1 MKNNRNIFKI
11 ISILTKV
18 IMIVVVICT
27 SNILFYGC
35 SFISKESKY
44 NNKIDIG
51 DKSNRDLKNN
61 NRVEEFGEEEPQVDS
76 IQDEIDAMSLEEKVG
91 QMFIVGFDG
100 YEVDDNIISLIKN
113 KKVGGIILFSK
124 NINTVSGT
132 KKLIESLNGL
142 NNENKVKLFMSV
154 DEEGGV
160 VSRIPKEMGRFESAW
175 DVGATGDLN
184 YAFEHGKAIGETIKS
199 LGFNLDFA
207 PVLDVN
213 SNPNNPVI
221 GNRAFSDD
229 PKIVK
234 KMGTEVY
241 KGLKSA
247 GVLGAGKHFPGHGDT
262 DVDSHVG
269 VPVINK
275 SLDEIRNLELIPF
288 KYAIDNG
295 IDMIMVGHLYLP
307 QLDKDYVASIS
318 KNIVTKLLR
327 EELGFNGVVVTDDM
341 IMEGVKGKYPTN
353 ESAVKAIEAGID
365 VIIVSAG
372 IHDQNRAIDGVVE
385 AVRNGI
391 ITEKRINESVYR
403 ILKLKNTI
411 YIH

>member
-1 MKNNRNIFKI
+1 MKINRSIFKI
-11 ISILTKV
+11 ISKLTK
-18 IMIVVVICT
+18 IIKIVVVICT
-27 SNILFYGC
+27 TIILFCGC
-35 SFISKESKY
+35 SIISKGSKY
-44 NNKIDIG
+44 NSKINIEDNSIEE
-51 DKSNRDLKNN
+51 NN
-61 NRVEEFGEEEPQVDS
+61 SKEEFGEDESQVDL
-76 IQDEIDAMSLEEKVG
+76 IQDKIDSMSLEEKVG

-100 YEVDDNIISLIKN
+100 FEVDDNIINLIKN

-124 NINTVSGT
+124 NINTVDET
-132 KKLIESLNGL
+132 KKLIENLNKLNG
-142 NNENKVKLFMSV
+142 ENKVKLFMSV

-160 VSRIPKEMGRFESAW
+160 VSRIPKEMGHFESAR

-221 GNRAFSDD
+221 GIRSFSDD
-229 PKIVK
+229 PEIVK

-241 KGLKSA
+241 KGLKST
-247 GVLGAGKHFPGHGDT
+247 GVLGVGKHFPGHGDT
-262 DVDSHVG
+262 AVDSHVG

-275 SLDEIRNLELIPF
+275 SLEELKKLELIPF

-295 IDMIMVGHLYLP
+295 FEMIMVGHLYLP

-353 ESAVKAIEAGID
+353 ESAIKAIEAGND
-365 VIIVSAG
+365 LIIVSAG
-372 IHDQNRAIDGVVE
+372 IQDQNSAIDGVIE
-385 AVRNGI
+385 AVRSGVI
-391 ITEKRINESVYR
+391 SEKRINESVYR

>member
-1 MKNNRNIFKI
+1 MKINRSIFKI
-11 ISILTKV
+11 ISKLTK
-18 IMIVVVICT
+18 IIKIVVVICT
-27 SNILFYGC
+27 TIILFCGC
-35 SFISKESKY
+35 SIISKGSKY
-44 NNKIDIG
+44 NSKINIEDNSIEE
-51 DKSNRDLKNN
+51 NN
-61 NRVEEFGEEEPQVDS
+61 SKEEFGEDESQVDL
-76 IQDEIDAMSLEEKVG
+76 IQDKIDSMSLEEKVG

-100 YEVDDNIISLIKN
+100 FEVDDNIINLIKN

-124 NINTVSGT
+124 NINTVNET
-132 KKLIESLNGL
+132 KKLIENLNKLNG
-142 NNENKVKLFMSV
+142 ENKVKLFMSV

-160 VSRIPKEMGRFESAW
+160 VSRIPKEMGHFESAW

-221 GNRAFSDD
+221 GIRSFSDD
-229 PKIVK
+229 PEIVK

-241 KGLKSA
+241 KGLKST
-247 GVLGAGKHFPGHGDT
+247 GVLGVGKHFPGHGDT
-262 DVDSHVG
+262 AVDSHVG

-275 SLDEIRNLELIPF
+275 SLEELKKLELIPF

-295 IDMIMVGHLYLP
+295 VEMIMVGHLYLP

-353 ESAVKAIEAGID
+353 ESAIKAIEAGND
-365 VIIVSAG
+365 LIIVSAG
-372 IHDQNRAIDGVVE
+372 IQDQNSAIGGVIE
-385 AVRNGI
+385 AVRSGV

>member
-1 MKNNRNIFKI
+1 
-11 ISILTKV
+11 
-18 IMIVVVICT
+18 
-27 SNILFYGC
+27 
-35 SFISKESKY
+35 
-44 NNKIDIG
+44 
-51 DKSNRDLKNN
+51 
-61 NRVEEFGEEEPQVDS
+61 
-76 IQDEIDAMSLEEKVG
+76 
-91 QMFIVGFDG
+91 
-100 YEVDDNIISLIKN
+100 
-113 KKVGGIILFSK
+113 
-124 NINTVSGT
+124 
-132 KKLIESLNGL
+132 
-142 NNENKVKLFMSV
+142 MSV

-229 PKIVK
+229 PEIVK

-247 GVLGAGKHFPGHGDT
+247 GVLGVGKHFPGHGDT

-275 SLDEIRNLELIPF
+275 SLDELKKLELIPF

-295 IDMIMVGHLYLP
+295 VEMIMVGHLYLP

-318 KNIVTKLLR
+318 ENIVTKLLR

-353 ESAVKAIEAGID
+353 ESAVKAIEAGNDI
-365 VIIVSAG
+365 IIVSSG
-372 IHDQNRAIDGVVE
+372 IHDQNSAIDGVVE

-411 YIH
+411 SRH

>member
-1 MKNNRNIFKI
+1 MKINRSILKI
-11 ISILTKV
+11 ISKLTK
-18 IMIVVVICT
+18 IIKIVVVICT
-27 SNILFYGC
+27 TIILFCGC
-35 SFISKESKY
+35 SIINKESKY
-44 NNKIDIG
+44 NSKINIEDNSIEE
-51 DKSNRDLKNN
+51 NN
-61 NRVEEFGEEEPQVDS
+61 SKEEFGEDESQVDL
-76 IQDEIDAMSLEEKVG
+76 IQDKIDSMSLEEKVG

-100 YEVDDNIISLIKN
+100 FEVDDNIINLIKN

-124 NINTVSGT
+124 NINTVNET
-132 KKLIESLNGL
+132 KKLIENLNKLNG
-142 NNENKVKLFMSV
+142 ENKVKLFMSV

-160 VSRIPKEMGRFESAW
+160 VSRIPKEMGHFESAW

-221 GNRAFSDD
+221 GIRSFSDD
-229 PKIVK
+229 PEIVK

-241 KGLKSA
+241 KGLKST
-247 GVLGAGKHFPGHGDT
+247 GVLGVGKHFPGHGDT
-262 DVDSHVG
+262 AVDSHVG

-275 SLDEIRNLELIPF
+275 SLEELKKLELIPF

-295 IDMIMVGHLYLP
+295 VEMIMVGHLYLP

-353 ESAVKAIEAGID
+353 ESAIKAIEAGND
-365 VIIVSAG
+365 LIIVSAG
-372 IHDQNRAIDGVVE
+372 IQDQNSAIDGVIE
-385 AVRNGI
+385 AVRSGVI
-391 ITEKRINESVYR
+391 SEKRINESVYR

>member
-1 MKNNRNIFKI
+1 MKINRSIFKI
-11 ISILTKV
+11 ISKLTK
-18 IMIVVVICT
+18 IIKIVVVICT
-27 SNILFYGC
+27 TIILFCGC
-35 SFISKESKY
+35 SIISKESKY
-44 NNKIDIG
+44 NSKINIEDNSIEE
-51 DKSNRDLKNN
+51 NN
-61 NRVEEFGEEEPQVDS
+61 SKEEFGEDESQVDL
-76 IQDEIDAMSLEEKVG
+76 IQDKIDSMSLEEKVG

-100 YEVDDNIISLIKN
+100 FEVDDNIINLIKN

-124 NINTVSGT
+124 NINTVDET
-132 KKLIESLNGL
+132 KKLIENLNKLNG
-142 NNENKVKLFMSV
+142 ENKVKLFMSV

-160 VSRIPKEMGRFESAW
+160 VSRIPKEMGHFESAR

-221 GNRAFSDD
+221 GIRSFSDD
-229 PKIVK
+229 PEIVK

-241 KGLKSA
+241 KGLKST
-247 GVLGAGKHFPGHGDT
+247 GVLGVGKHFPGHGDT
-262 DVDSHVG
+262 AVDSHVG

-275 SLDEIRNLELIPF
+275 SLEELKKLELIPF

-295 IDMIMVGHLYLP
+295 VEMIMVGHLYLP

-353 ESAVKAIEAGID
+353 ESAIKAIEAGND
-365 VIIVSAG
+365 LIIVSAG
-372 IHDQNRAIDGVVE
+372 IQDQNSAIDGVIE
-385 AVRNGI
+385 AVRSGVI
-391 ITEKRINESVYR
+391 SEKRINESVYR

>member
-1 MKNNRNIFKI
+1 MKINRSIFKI
-11 ISILTKV
+11 ISKLTK
-18 IMIVVVICT
+18 IIKIVVVICT
-27 SNILFYGC
+27 TIILFCGC
-35 SFISKESKY
+35 SIISKGSKY
-44 NNKIDIG
+44 NSKINIEDNSIEE
-51 DKSNRDLKNN
+51 NN
-61 NRVEEFGEEEPQVDS
+61 SKEEFGEDESQVDL
-76 IQDEIDAMSLEEKVG
+76 IQDKIDSMSLEEKVG

-100 YEVDDNIISLIKN
+100 FEVDDNIINLIKN

-124 NINTVSGT
+124 NINTVDET
-132 KKLIESLNGL
+132 KKLIENLNKLNG
-142 NNENKVKLFMSV
+142 ENKVKLFMSV

-160 VSRIPKEMGRFESAW
+160 VSRIPKEMGHFESAR

-221 GNRAFSDD
+221 GIRSFSDD
-229 PKIVK
+229 PEIVK

-241 KGLKSA
+241 KGLKST
-247 GVLGAGKHFPGHGDT
+247 GVLGVGKHFPGHGDT
-262 DVDSHVG
+262 AVDSHVG

-275 SLDEIRNLELIPF
+275 SLEELKKLELIPF

-295 IDMIMVGHLYLP
+295 VEMIMVGHLYLP

-353 ESAVKAIEAGID
+353 ESAIKAIEAGND
-365 VIIVSAG
+365 LIIVSAG
-372 IHDQNRAIDGVVE
+372 IQDQNSAIDGVIE
-385 AVRNGI
+385 AVRSGVI
-391 ITEKRINESVYR
+391 SEKRINESVYR